1 MAMNLGAEPKKVLVL
16 AGLLVVAAGAY
27 YWSSQPDTAG
37 PAGSAGGSPAVR
49 PATPQQ
55 MRSAPRAAQTP
66 RRGGAGSR
74 TLGEFKPSLKVP
86 EGTDLTKIDPTL
98 KLDLFA
104 QVRNAPAEAGTRSLF
119 DFGAVAPPAATQIAA
134 LPKVAPIKPGFR
146 EYGPPKPEPPPVK
159 VTPPPPQAPPIPLK
173 YYGFQMPRPGAKKAF
188 FLEGDD
194 IFVAAEGELIKNRY
208 KVVRIGVNSVVVEDT
223 QFQTAANAQ
232 QTLRLEQEN
241 TG

>member
-1 MAMNLGAEPKKVLVL
+1 MP
-16 AGLLVVAAGAY
+16 
-27 YWSSQPDTAG
+27 G
-37 PAGSAGGSPAVR
+37 PRRAGG
-49 PATPQQ
+49 
-55 MRSAPRAAQTP
+55 
-66 RRGGAGSR
+66 GSR

-98 KLDLFA
+98 KLDLFT
-104 QVRNAPAEAGTRSLF
+104 QVRNAPAEAGSRSLF
-119 DFGAVAPPAATQIAA
+119 DFGAAAPPTMPQIAA
-134 LPKVAPIKPGFR
+134 LPKVAPIKPAFR
-146 EYGPPKPEPPPVK
+146 EYGPPKPEPPPAK

-208 KVVRIGVNSVVVEDT
+208 KVVRIGVNSVIVEDT
-223 QFQTAANAQ
+223 QFKTAANAQ

-241 TG
+241 AG